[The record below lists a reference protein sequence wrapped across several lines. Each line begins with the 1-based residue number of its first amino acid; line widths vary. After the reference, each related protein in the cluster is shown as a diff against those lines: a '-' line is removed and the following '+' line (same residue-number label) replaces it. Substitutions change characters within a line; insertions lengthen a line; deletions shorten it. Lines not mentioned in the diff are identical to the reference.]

1 MSDSDDCFGLFWE
14 LLKLCWWIVATI
26 FEALVAI
33 GGWIINAIRE
43 CHTERKQAKAERAT
57 KTEEGT
63 GNTGETGSAR
73 KMEGTPEE
81 VV

>member
-14 LLKLCWWIVATI
+14 LLKLCWWIAATI
-26 FEALVAI
+26 SEALVAI
-33 GGWIINAIRE
+33 AGWIINAIWE
-43 CHTERKQAKAERAT
+43 CHTERKQAKAEGAT

-63 GNTGETGSAR
+63 NAGETGLAR
-73 KMEGTPEE
+73 TMEGTPGE